1 MPAYKWRGLGF
12 VSLQII
18 YQVSFFMYNA
28 GCDLSSVTT
37 IIQAELLFAFASV
50 LSETLLEQL

>member
-18 YQVSFFMYNA
+18 YQVSFFMYNEA
-28 GCDLSSVTT
+28 YLSSVTT